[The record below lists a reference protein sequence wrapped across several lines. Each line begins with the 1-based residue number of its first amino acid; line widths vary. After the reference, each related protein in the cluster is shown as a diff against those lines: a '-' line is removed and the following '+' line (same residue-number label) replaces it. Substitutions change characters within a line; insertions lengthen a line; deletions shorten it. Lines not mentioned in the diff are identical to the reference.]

1 MSTIENG
8 FIWRSRSAFV
18 IVTAGATLSL
28 NDLLTFPVLA
38 GQNGGG
44 AFLLLYILF
53 LFVMGLPL
61 LMTELML
68 GRLTRTDP
76 AASLATLSEQYRASV
91 YWKLAGLGSM
101 LAAFLIVATF
111 SVIAGWSLAYS
122 VKSMVGLFH
131 GVTLETAK
139 SLFDGFII
147 DGERMTLWH
156 TLFIIGLVSICAQP
170 IRQGIE
176 RITLILVPV
185 MIVLLVI
192 GLVVGFMSSGLIPSI
207 RYILYAD
214 FSAMDSHTPILAL
227 QRAFYTLALGIG
239 VMMAYGR
246 YLPAGVSIGYSAA
259 LVIAVDLLFSIFT
272 GLSITALMLSAGQQ
286 PGIDSQFAFRI
297 MPVILDQFS
306 YGGLFSTLFFVL
318 LTIAALTTSVAL
330 LEAPITYLQRIRSIS
345 RLRATLILGVGIWLF
360 GLGVVL
366 AHSVWNGE
374 GFSLALFFGDDAI
387 RLVNNAGFH
396 DVLVFL
402 SSHLIQPLVA
412 LFICL
417 FVAWKIPREVS
428 HKEFALVRHYSFEIW
443 NYLVRYIIPVLLLVV
458 ILAAFGII

>member
-18 IVTAGATLSL
+18 IVAAGATLSL

-76 AASLATLSEQYRASV
+76 AASLETLSEQYRASV

-111 SVIAGWSLAYS
+111 SVIAGWSLAYA

-139 SLFDGFII
+139 FVFDGFII

-176 RITLILVPV
+176 RITLILVPI

-192 GLVVGFMSSGLIPSI
+192 GLAVGFMSSGLIPSI

-259 LVIAVDLLFSIFT
+259 LVITVDLLFSIFT
-272 GLSITALMLSAGQQ
+272 GLSINALMLSSGQQ
-286 PGIDSQFAFRI
+286 PGIDSQFAFRV
-297 MPVILDQFS
+297 MPVIMDQFA

-318 LTIAALTTSVAL
+318 LTIAALTTSIAL
-330 LEAPITYLQRIRSIS
+330 LEAPITYLQRLRSIS

-402 SSHLIQPLVA
+402 SSHLIQPFVA

-417 FVAWKIPREVS
+417 FVSWKIPREVS
-428 HKEFALVRHYSFEIW
+428 HKEFALSRHYSFEIW